1 MLRYVIRRVLSMI
14 PLLIVITAFTFI
26 VGQYGAGDLAAYLAG
41 TRGDPAKGF
50 DVELYQQ
57 FRQEL
62 GMDDPIFVRYA
73 RWLWNAVQGD
83 LGRSYV
89 MQGDPPIAYLMQNAV
104 PQSLQLCLAALI
116 IITVVGVPLG
126 ILAAVFSNTVLDRV
140 FVSGSS
146 VLSSIPSFVLA
157 PVAII
162 VVVVNLRL
170 LPSVG
175 VGWHGLFARE
185 TILPAF
191 CLAAVGLLNVVRT
204 TRVSILE
211 VLSQEYV
218 RAARAR
224 GLSEP
229 MVVIKHVARNAMLPV
244 VTVIGMTGAGLLGA
258 TVFLEQIFNIQGFGM
273 MVSTGLQRGDVTTVT
288 ASVLVSTAIVMLFS
302 LIVDLIYGLI
312 DPRVRLTK

>member
-1 MLRYVIRRVLSMI
+1 MI

-273 MVSTGLQRGDVTTVT
+273 MVSKGLQRGDVTTVT

>member
-273 MVSTGLQRGDVTTVT
+273 MVSKGLQRGDVTTVT

>member
-1 MLRYVIRRVLSMI
+1 MLRYLIRRILSMI
-14 PLLIVITAFTFI
+14 PLLIVVTAFTFI

-41 TRGDPAKGF
+41 TRGDASKGF
-50 DVELYQQ
+50 DQELYQK

-62 GMDDPIFVRYA
+62 GMDDPIYVRYG
-73 RWLWNAVQGD
+73 RWLWNAMHGD

-89 MQGDPPIAYLMQNAV
+89 MMGDPPVAYLIKNAV
-104 PQSLQLCLAALI
+104 PQSLQLCLAALFLVTI
-116 IITVVGVPLG
+116 IGVPLG
-126 ILAAVFSNTVLDRV
+126 VLAAVFSNGLLDRV

-146 VLSSIPSFVLA
+146 ILSSIPSFVLA

-162 VVVVNLRL
+162 LVVVRLKL

-175 VGWHGLFARE
+175 VGWHGLFAKE

-191 CLAAVGLLNVVRT
+191 CLAVVGLLNVVRT

-224 GLSEP
+224 GLSERL
-229 MVVIKHVARNAMLPV
+229 VIVKHVVRNASLPI
-244 VTVIGMTGAGLLGA
+244 VTVLGMTGAGLLGA
-258 TVFLEQIFNIQGFGM
+258 TIFIEQVFNIQGFGM
-273 MVSTGLQRGDVTTVT
+273 MVSKGLQRGDIMTVT
-288 ASVLVSTAIVMLFS
+288 GAVLVSTVIVMLFS
-302 LIVDLIYGLI
+302 LLVDLLYGLI